1 MRFTRK
7 QFLLSLPA
15 ALIAST
21 RLFGKNQEDGK
32 KTVEAFLNE
41 WLVRR
46 QTKSAMNFFHSKAF
60 TSKLILSDSCIG
72 ELSDADRNK
81 PDKVKSAVEKFLRE
95 VLKWVKGDSF
105 GEILKTYKPA
115 DDELKSVKLLSSP
128 EKDGYLL
135 ARGNS
140 LEAETDKDREY
151 LKSLFPSEDYLYLTL
166 MLRIHEEKKQEEATA
181 LIYSIWAIENGAW
194 RIIHFG
200 LGCI

>member
-1 MRFTRK
+1 MQLTRK
-7 QFLLSLPA
+7 QFLSLLATMTIVPSRF
-15 ALIAST
+15 L
-21 RLFGKNQEDGK
+21 GKNQEDGK
-32 KTVEAFLNE
+32 KAVESFLSE

-46 QTKSAMNFFHSKAF
+46 RVKSAMKFFHSKAF

-72 ELSDADRNK
+72 ELGDADRNK
-81 PDKVKSAVEKFLRE
+81 PDKVRVAVEKFLRE

-105 GEILKTYKPA
+105 GEILKTFKPT

-135 ARGNS
+135 ASGKS
-140 LEAETDKDREY
+140 LEAETDKDWEY
-151 LKSLFPSEDYLYLTL
+151 LKSLFPSEEYLYLAS
-166 MLRIHEEKKQEEATA
+166 MLRIHGEKEEVEAP
-181 LIYSIWAIENGAW
+181 IYSIWARENGAW